1 MASVSPLI
9 GSLTPGSLNPAPG
22 TPAGDLFA
30 RLNEAELGVLELMSV
45 VHGHRLGLYASLAAD
60 GPASAPALAG
70 RLGLNPRMSR
80 EWLEQQAVAGFLE
93 VLSGATPD
101 ERVFG
106 LSPAAAEVL
115 VDGDSLSYGVPTALE
130 ALHAVK
136 YVDLISDSIRSGAG
150 VARLYEWIDG
160 RPDGNRSK
168 FLKLIGPDWFSA
180 LPDVQARLC
189 AGGRVADIGV
199 GSGWSSIAMA
209 LAYPAIQVDGF
220 DLDADAIEHAVAHAA
235 AYGVSERVTLLAQDG
250 RAIEFAGR
258 YDLVTVFEA
267 VHDMSRPVEV
277 LGALRRLLADGGSV
291 VIADEKVREDFVAP
305 GTPFDRLVYGWSL
318 ASCLPAAMTD
328 PQAVGTGAVMRPA
341 TLERYA
347 LDAGYSR
354 MEILPI
360 EHFEWRFYRLFP

>member
-1 MASVSPLI
+1 MA
-9 GSLTPGSLNPAPG
+9 PGSLNPAPG
-22 TPAGDLFA
+22 TPAGDLYA

-45 VHGHRLGLYASLAAD
+45 SHGHRLGLYASLTAD
-60 GPASAPALAG
+60 GPASAPELAA
-70 RLGLNPRMSR
+70 RLGLNSRMVR
-80 EWLEQQAVAGFLE
+80 EWLEQQAVAGFLR
-93 VLSGATPD
+93 VLSGDSPD
-101 ERVFG
+101 ERIFG
-106 LSPAAAEVL
+106 VTPEAAEVL
-115 VDGDSLSYGVPTALE
+115 VDGDSLAYGVPTVLE

-136 YVDLISDSIRSGAG
+136 YLDLVAESMRSGAG
-150 VARLYEWIDG
+150 VERLYEWVGG
-160 RPDGNRSK
+160 RPDGNRPK
-168 FLKLIGPDWFSA
+168 FLKLIGPDWFAA
-180 LPDVQARLC
+180 LPDVQERLA

-209 LAYPAIQVDGF
+209 LAYPAIHVDGF
-220 DLDADAIEHAVAHAA
+220 DLDAAAIGHAVSHAA
-235 AYGVSERVTLLAQDG
+235 EYGVADRVTLLAQDAG
-250 RAIEFAGR
+250 AIEFAGR

-277 LGALRRLLADGGSV
+277 LATLRGLLADGGSV

-347 LDAGYSR
+347 LDAGYAR

-360 EHFEWRFYRLFP
+360 EHYEWRFYRLFP